1 MAEIYNVFS
10 GEGILVGN
18 FWPRVYQKHAKIYP
32 KGEKKRHGKDCKFWN
47 FYEMKFYEFLPDSLQ
62 LRFSL
67 ICVYIVLCEGNLS
80 RLKLTKSVPQS
91 TVSEDSLT
99 SLAIVLYN

>member
-1 MAEIYNVFS
+1 
-10 GEGILVGN
+10 
-18 FWPRVYQKHAKIYP
+18 
-32 KGEKKRHGKDCKFWN
+32 
-47 FYEMKFYEFLPDSLQ
+47 MKFYEFLLDSLH
-62 LRFSL
+62 LRLSL
-67 ICVYIVLCEGNLS
+67 ICVYIVLCEGNFS